1 MLLSHQIRGGHYWS
15 MILPRHTALTLT
27 DSTGGANVAA
37 LFYNA
42 DQPTER
48 YNMPDTLKA
57 QHTAKLTTGHVLYS
71 DMGRILCSITEDTLG
86 WHDPIA
92 GHSNADLVLAKYGSG
107 SYQDL
112 RNDHYRNSHDLFLI
126 ELGKHGL
133 GLRDLVPNA
142 NFFSK
147 VTVDETGQL
156 HFTPGHSTPGSSLTL
171 RMEMNVLV
179 VLNTCQHPLDPNSGY
194 APKPVDLTISRIPS
208 APADDPCRLS
218 CPENT
223 RGFLNNETYFS
234 LRP

>member
-15 MILPRHTALTLT
+15 MVLPRHTALTLT
-27 DSTGGANVAA
+27 DPTGGANVAA

-71 DMGRILCSITEDTLG
+71 DMGRILCSITADTLG

-92 GHSNADLVLAKYGSG
+92 GHSHADLVLSKYGPG
-107 SYQDL
+107 SYQEL

-156 HFTPGHSTPGSSLTL
+156 HFAPRHSAPGSSLTL

-179 VLNTCQHPLDPNSGY
+179 VLNTCQHPLDPNPTY
-194 APKPVDLTISRIPS
+194 APKPVDLTISRV
-208 APADDPCRLS
+208 APATADDPCRLS
-218 CPENT
+218 CPENS

-234 LRP
+234 LRS